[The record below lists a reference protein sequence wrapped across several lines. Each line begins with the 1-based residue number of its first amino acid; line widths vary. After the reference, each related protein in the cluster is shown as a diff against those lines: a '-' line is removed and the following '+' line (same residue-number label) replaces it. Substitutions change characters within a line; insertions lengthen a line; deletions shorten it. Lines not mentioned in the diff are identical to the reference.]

1 MFNKV
6 EIQPD
11 QVWEMGCEFCPKK
24 DAEIER
30 LISLIE
36 SQGREHT
43 LPCLLGPLCPWC
55 EIAALQAEL
64 AKWEEQV
71 NVRDAHVDALKVEI
85 AALKSALDAEIGYSR
100 RREDEIERLQKE
112 IKAMQEVINLPYNQ
126 NQDRK
131 ARIKELEATHGWHCG
146 CDHWNGPNLS
156 VCAQC
161 GRTPLEGRDD
171 RCSTKLKFSQI
182 RFGKWGVNFVPRR
195 TPRSSG

>member
-85 AALKSALDAEIGYSR
+85 AALKSALDAEIWYSR
-100 RREDEIERLQKE
+100 RMESASEIIDLREKVKLMRFTIFGLCLCL
-112 IKAMQEVINLPYNQ
+112 IIMPCLFA
-126 NQDRK
+126 
-131 ARIKELEATHGWHCG
+131 
-146 CDHWNGPNLS
+146 LS
-156 VCAQC
+156 II
-161 GRTPLEGRDD
+161 
-171 RCSTKLKFSQI
+171 F
-182 RFGKWGVNFVPRR
+182 
-195 TPRSSG
+195 